1 PSNSSN
7 SSFSI
12 QSTPIALPRP
22 VAGTAARLIRALQEC
37 NISDAAWLPC
47 RSVLPVRGVT
57 VLARMV
63 LAAIAAIM
71 GAVAVVART
80 AMTALLL
87 APMRST
93 AVAGL
98 CRLRGRMAPR
108 LACTPVR
115 GGDGHADQPL
125 DVTQIGPLFVIAE
138 RNRHAFGPG
147 ARGTANTVDITLRN
161 VR

>member
-1 PSNSSN
+1 
-7 SSFSI
+7 
-12 QSTPIALPRP
+12 
-22 VAGTAARLIRALQEC
+22 
-37 NISDAAWLPC
+37 
-47 RSVLPVRGVT
+47 
-57 VLARMV
+57 MV

-80 AMTALLL
+80 AMTAAMTAAVTALLL